1 MSPPVIMTAIGL
13 AVISAPS
20 AFLFLWLT
28 YKRTGEL
35 SFRLLAFCL
44 LGLFFLL
51 SGNAVNY
58 VLFDFLH
65 HWDSRVQFL
74 ILNEVFLA
82 AVITHGFLLRF
93 AYESTRTEITS
104 SKRAVFWAFSILF
117 FFLVLLP
124 PILSMPNEMD
134 IAHGYLASTL
144 YAAVCQFYATFVI
157 VRNRARLPQFFRF
170 LPVFSL
176 AFVAMNVLAILNDT
190 FHFGALLGVP
200 QFPFSP
206 FCLFLADLSIVY
218 GCIRELLKKKEGTLA
233 LPGGLD
239 LDLTDRESEIVPLIV
254 EGLSNEAI
262 ASKLFISPH
271 TVKNHVTSIFRKS
284 GATNRFELLKRIS
297 AGKAS

>member
-1 MSPPVIMTAIGL
+1 MTAIGL

-20 AFLFLWLT
+20 AVLFLWLT

-44 LGLFFLL
+44 VGLFFLL

-58 VLFDFLH
+58 VLFDFLQR
-65 HWDSRVQFL
+65 WDDRVQFL

-82 AVITHGFLLRF
+82 AVITSGFLLRF
-93 AYESTRTEITS
+93 AYESTRTNITS
-104 SKRAVFWAFSILF
+104 SKRAVFWTFSILF
-117 FFLVLLP
+117 FFLVLSV
-124 PILSMPNEMD
+124 PILSMPNAID
-134 IAHGYLASTL
+134 IAHGYLACTF
-144 YAAVCQFYATFVI
+144 YAAVCQFYATFI
-157 VRNRARLPQFFRF
+157 IIRGRARLPQFFRF
-170 LPVFSL
+170 LPVFCL
-176 AFVAMNVLAILNDT
+176 AFAVMNVLAILNDT
-190 FHFGALLGVP
+190 FRFGALLGVP
-200 QFPFSP
+200 AFPFSP
-206 FCLFLADLSIVY
+206 FCLFLADLFIVF
-218 GCIRELLKKKEGTLA
+218 GCVRELLKKKEGTFS

>member
-35 SFRLLAFCL
+35 SFRSLAFCL
-44 LGLFFLL
+44 LGLFFML

-82 AVITHGFLLRF
+82 AVITSGFLLRF
-93 AYESTRTEITS
+93 AYESVRTRITS
-104 SKRAVFWAFSILF
+104 SKRVVFWAVSILF
-117 FFLVLLP
+117 FFLVLSV
-124 PILSMPNEMD
+124 PILSIPNAVD
-134 IAHGYLASTL
+134 IAGGYLASTL
-144 YAAVCQFYATFVI
+144 YAAVCQFYATFI
-157 VRNRARLPQFFRF
+157 IIKGRAKLPQFFRF
-170 LPVFSL
+170 LP
-176 AFVAMNVLAILNDT
+176 AFCLGFAVLNVLAILNDT
-190 FHFGALLGVP
+190 FRFGALLGVP
-200 QFPFSP
+200 AFPLSPFS
-206 FCLFLADLSIVY
+206 LFLSDLFIVY
-218 GCIRELLKKKEGTLA
+218 GCIRGLLKKNEGTPA

-239 LDLTDRESEIVPLIV
+239 FDLSDRESEIVPLIV

-262 ASKLFISPH
+262 AAKLFISPH